1 MTDFVR
7 GYFERL
13 TVEWKEV
20 DAFDERLNLL
30 HSGLSHS
37 EKSING
43 LQEREKDLGA
53 LEQRSEWLEKR
64 MAGLTGEAEDLQKK
78 QAWLETLRD
87 RLTELDELT
96 KRTSYQFW
104 ALEKSREDRQ
114 ELRKEIQ
121 ESYKTHAAL
130 SKTMEA
136 LATDKKVFEGFLQR
150 TDEFRRQLPVLDSK
164 MDAITSKL
172 SVVEEGT
179 QKAATLVAVAED
191 LDRQMTRIAW
201 HQQLVET
208 VEARLSTLST
218 DVDGRIQEQL
228 GRRAEVESLKSL
240 CDGLAIRVTDARQQ
254 VDGIS
259 VTQKKSLPLTTQ
271 VAEIKHQVDKTRAA
285 FREVKQDDA
294 AITGQEKRLAELVDK
309 SREVAADIE
318 ALALQAQELTTEL
331 SAGATTKDEL
341 VDELGRVQSRQR
353 EVTAQIQLSEDQ
365 LKRVEQ
371 QMRQLDERR
380 SQLAFADKKMA
391 AFEGRLGELSTMSA
405 DVERKTQA
413 IESR

>member
-1 MTDFVR
+1 M
-7 GYFERL
+7 
-13 TVEWKEV
+13 
-20 DAFDERLNLL
+20 
-30 HSGLSHS
+30 
-37 EKSING
+37 
-43 LQEREKDLGA
+43 
-53 LEQRSEWLEKR
+53 
-64 MAGLTGEAEDLQKK
+64 
-78 QAWLETLRD
+78 
-87 RLTELDELT
+87 
-96 KRTSYQFW
+96 
-104 ALEKSREDRQ
+104 
-114 ELRKEIQ
+114 RKEIQ